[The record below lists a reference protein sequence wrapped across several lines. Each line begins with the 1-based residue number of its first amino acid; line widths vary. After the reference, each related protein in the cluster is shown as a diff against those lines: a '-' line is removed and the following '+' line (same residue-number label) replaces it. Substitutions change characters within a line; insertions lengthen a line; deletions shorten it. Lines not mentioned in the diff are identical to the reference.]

1 MDKYYIFHQL
11 HQQQTGFVLPN
22 AWDLSSA
29 QFIQASGAKALATTS
44 WGVAASYGLQD
55 GEKIPFSYL
64 LSLVK
69 TLINHLTIPL
79 SVDIESG
86 YSNDAQVISQ
96 HVLSLAKLGVVGINI
111 EDSDK
116 VTSQLR
122 SLHQQCTIIEK
133 IKQTLDEN
141 GFEKL
146 FINARTD
153 TYLIEKDPYE
163 LTLAR
168 AKAYENA
175 GADGVFVPG
184 LCKIEQI
191 KMLVNALN
199 IPINVM
205 AMADF
210 NCPKIA
216 FAGGVKRFSLGNSLY
231 DLVGETLKKHLT
243 QLGNNEPPAIKL
255 I

>member
-1 MDKYYIFHQL
+1 MLD
-11 HQQQTGFVLPN
+11 
-22 AWDLSSA
+22 
-29 QFIQASGAKALATTS
+29 
-44 WGVAASYGLQD
+44 
-55 GEKIPFSYL
+55 
-64 LSLVK
+64 
-69 TLINHLTIPL
+69 
-79 SVDIESG
+79 
-86 YSNDAQVISQ
+86 
-96 HVLSLAKLGVVGINI
+96 
-111 EDSDK
+111 
-116 VTSQLR
+116 
-122 SLHQQCTIIEK
+122 QQCTIIEK

-153 TYLIEKDPYE
+153 TYLIEKNPYE

-168 AKAYENA
+168 VKAYENA

-216 FAGGVKRFSLGNSLY
+216 FAAGVKRFSLGNSLY

-255 I
+255 IKIQFRSAIGKNVIHIWPVFRFKQLNDPYLSLSFLLFRVNMAVF